1 MEFGGAAM
9 HGDFPT
15 IVGSIG
21 VGLLLLAYFL
31 NLIKRILPDS
41 RIYTTLNIVGA
52 GLACYSSYLISFVP
66 FIILEGVWFAVS
78 VIALIKL
85 FGVPPSGG
93 QAQRSEPTA

>member
-1 MEFGGAAM
+1 M

-31 NLIKRILPDS
+31 NLIKRVSQDS
-41 RIYTTLNIVGA
+41 RLYTSMNIAGA
-52 GLACYSSYLISFVP
+52 GVACYSSYLIGFVP

-78 VIALIKL
+78 LLALIKL
-85 FGVPPSGG
+85 LRTD
-93 QAQRSEPTA
+93 RSQDA